1 MALIIT
7 DTLTPDEV
15 RNFRRRLERAPWR
28 DGAETAGSLARRV
41 KHNEQL
47 DDGAE
52 PALSLSRRILHSLAG
67 NATFIPAALPEGI
80 YPPRFNRY
88 RDGGAYGPHID

>member
-1 MALIIT
+1 MHGPRRLRPPGRHPGRDPASPTLGEAGMALIIT

-52 PALSLSRRILHSLAG
+52 PALSLSRRILHSLDC
-67 NATFIPAALPEGI
+67 T
-80 YPPRFNRY
+80 
-88 RDGGAYGPHID
+88 